1 MTFTPSLNSG
11 LAVYRRLLSYTR
23 PYRWIFAA
31 SIITM
36 AIYAATE
43 TGLAALMKPL
53 MDGSFIERDPAT
65 IQIIPLLL
73 IGLFVI
79 RGGANFITQYG
90 LKWVARRVV
99 RDLREQMF
107 CHLLALPARYYD
119 QKASGQLLAKLI
131 YDVEQV
137 SNAATDAILTIIRD
151 SLTILGLLAWMA
163 YLNGL
168 LTLIILVT
176 APLIALII
184 WWVSHR
190 FRRISRKIQ
199 NSMGDVS
206 QVAQE
211 TIEGH
216 REVKIFGGQTYEA
229 ERFDQV
235 NEQNRRQTMKMAA
248 TDAISQPVVQ
258 LIAVLGLAGVIHL
271 ATRESMLAQISVGT
285 FISFITAMMLLLG
298 PVKRLTKIN
307 GTLQR
312 GIAAAQSIFGL
323 LAETPEADR
332 GQQSLRRARG
342 AIRFEHLSFC
352 YEPAKGPVLENIDL
366 EIKPYQ
372 TIALVGHSGSGKSTL
387 VSLLARFYETTSGRI
402 LIDEMDIQTLR
413 LTELRRQIALVSQ
426 QIILFNDTIAH
437 NIAYGSYQQTSKQ
450 DIIRAAEAAHAMEF
464 INRLPDGLDTV
475 IGEKGVL
482 LSGGQRQRLA
492 IARALLKDA
501 PILILDEAT
510 ASLDTEAERHIQAAL
525 ETLMRQRTT
534 LVIAHRLSTVEN
546 ADQIIVLH
554 QGQIIERGTHSQLL
568 ARESHYAGLYR
579 LQFRHSHEHVS
590 PLSANVGL

>member
-1 MTFTPSLNSG
+1 
-11 LAVYRRLLSYTR
+11 
-23 PYRWIFAA
+23 
-31 SIITM
+31 M

>member
-1 MTFTPSLNSG
+1 MTFPPALDSG
-11 LAVYRRLLSYTR
+11 LAVYRRLLGYTR

-36 AIYAATE
+36 AVYAATE

-65 IQIIPLLL
+65 IQMIPLLL

-137 SNAATDAILTIIRD
+137 SNAATDAIITIVRD
-151 SLTILGLLAWMA
+151 SLTILGLLAWMT

-176 APLIALII
+176 VPLIALII
-184 WWVSHR
+184 WWVSRR

-211 TIEGH
+211 AIEGH

-229 ERFDQV
+229 KRFDQV
-235 NEQNRRQTMKMAA
+235 NEQNRQQTMKMAA

-307 GTLQR
+307 GILQR

-323 LAETPEADR
+323 LTETPEVDR
-332 GQQSLRRARG
+332 GRQSLARARG
-342 AIRFEHLSFC
+342 AIRFEHLTFY

-387 VSLLARFYETTSGRI
+387 VGLLARFYETTAGHI
-402 LIDEMDIQTLR
+402 FIDEMDIQTLR

-464 INRLPDGLDTV
+464 IDRLPNGLDTM

-525 ETLMRQRTT
+525 ETLMHQRTT

-579 LQFRHSHEHVS
+579 LQFRHGHEHVP